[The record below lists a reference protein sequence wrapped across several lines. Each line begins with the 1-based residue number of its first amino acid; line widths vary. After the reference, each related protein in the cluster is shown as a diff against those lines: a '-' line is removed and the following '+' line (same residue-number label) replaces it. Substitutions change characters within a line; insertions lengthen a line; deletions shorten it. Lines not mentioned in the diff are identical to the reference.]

1 VRQSPPPAPHAI
13 VRPRSTTRATGLAAG
28 VAVLAGCAAH
38 APVGTEFP
46 RALVDPLPLRMG
58 VEFTE
63 ELKTYEHVETI
74 PGDRE
79 WIVTLGP
86 ANRAMFARLFDA
98 MFEETVVR
106 EPGGEDAQAGDADSV
121 DAAGGTPETT
131 DPPVDA
137 ILVPTIESYEFANPL
152 EADDDHT
159 TVWITYRIRLTDP
172 EGRLIAEFPV
182 RAYGRSPYGFMGGEE
197 SLIDATHM
205 AMRDAGAYIALH
217 FADEPRIREWLRE
230 TGKLENPYEP
240 EDAP

>member
-1 VRQSPPPAPHAI
+1 MRHNPPPTPHAT
-13 VRPRSTTRATGLAAG
+13 VRRQATTRLVGLAAG

-46 RALVDPLPLRMG
+46 RPLVDPLPLRMG

-63 ELKTYEHVETI
+63 DLKTFKHVESI

-98 MFEETVVR
+98 MFEQTVVS
-106 EPGGEDAQAGDADSV
+106 DLDGDAPAADA
-121 DAAGGTPETT
+121 DTAGAAGGTPETT

-137 ILVPTIESYEFANPL
+137 ILIPTIESYEFANPL
-152 EADDDHT
+152 EAGDDHT
-159 TVWITYRIRLTDP
+159 TVWITYRIRVTNPD
-172 EGRLIAEFPV
+172 GRLIAEFPV
-182 RAYGRSPYGFMGGEE
+182 RAYGRSPYGFMAAEE